1 VAHSHD
7 NPGSQALD
15 MGRNPDA
22 GVDKQLP
29 VVGKM
34 AGPEPGAETDRP
46 VPEVGDKARRRAG
59 RGAHPRNRQEAH
71 P

>member
-1 VAHSHD
+1 VVHSHD
-7 NPGSQALD
+7 NQGSQALD
-15 MGRNPDA
+15 MVRNPDA

-29 VVGKM
+29 VVGELDSP
-34 AGPEPGAETDRP
+34 GPAAAANES

-59 RGAHPRNRQEAH
+59 RVGHPRDRQEAH